1 MLQLTTLRA
10 AAEGIADL
18 TGLEYASFLTDL
30 NLSHNQ
36 ITDVSPLSEW
46 SGLRTAAP
54 PEPPSPRKSIEGRP
68 HICYNHDVLD
78 SD

>member
-46 SGLRTAAP
+46 SGLRTAA
-54 PEPPSPRKSIEGRP
+54 
-68 HICYNHDVLD
+68 
-78 SD
+78 